1 MYRFQVTLKHIRRY
15 ISFKAFVYA
24 SEQDLVEA
32 IALYLETEFPGQE
45 IVVVEIVLY
54 LIFSPFNNFII

>member
-45 IVVVEIVLY
+45 VVVVEIV
-54 LIFSPFNNFII
+54 PVGE